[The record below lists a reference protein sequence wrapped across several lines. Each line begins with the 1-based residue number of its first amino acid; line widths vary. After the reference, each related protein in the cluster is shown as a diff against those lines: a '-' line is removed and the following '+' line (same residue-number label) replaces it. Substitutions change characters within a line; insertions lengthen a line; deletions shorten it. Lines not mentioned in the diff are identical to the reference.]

1 MPLVVAMSMK
11 RKEIARNIIVSVP
24 ISVVDLYHILICEK
38 QSTPSAPSVLPL
50 QCLGEPSGEEWVCF
64 QSLAPVEQLS
74 IKRTR
79 FTLDFGVS
87 PDVRITVLTQGRS
100 FWGCEDPV
108 VVAPRVPVFAP

>member
-11 RKEIARNIIVSVP
+11 SREIARNSIVSVP
-24 ISVVDLYHILICEK
+24 ISVVDLYHILICKE

-50 QCLGEPSGEEWVCF
+50 QCLGKPSGEERVCF

-79 FTLDFGVS
+79 FTSDFSVS
-87 PDVRITVLTQGRS
+87 LDVRITVLAQGRS
-100 FWGCEDPV
+100 FWGSEDPV
-108 VVAPRVPVFAP
+108 VVAP